1 MDTGIRSMF
10 KNEKNDELKL
20 AYELISKHPD
30 SLKSITEEM
39 DPYIRER
46 GDELFNDK
54 ELSRD
59 TISIKDN
66 YYRVYS

>member
-66 YYRVYS
+66 YFRVYS